1 MPITL
6 LTRLGGGSEED
17 ESCVFGKSEKG
28 FPTKGTWRTWKWK
41 KMALFIDST
50 HFAGAFCLKKL
61 FLNIQHASFVL
72 VSLEFALPCLT
83 CLDSLNDF
91 Y

>member
-1 MPITL
+1 MEDLAL
-6 LTRLGGGSEED
+6 L
-17 ESCVFGKSEKG
+17 
-28 FPTKGTWRTWKWK
+28 
-41 KMALFIDST
+41 IDST
-50 HFAGAFCLKKL
+50 HFAGA